1 MAFILNESFSEILFF
16 VIVKRK
22 TLSMKDNDCPSKI
35 ILGIDP
41 GSRITGYGVVEQKNH
56 ALSPID
62 FGTIRPPA
70 TLSLEKRY
78 LIIFNGIEELIQK
91 FKPDSIAVESQ
102 FFQKNAQSALKLG
115 MAKGCVLIA
124 AAKNSI
130 DIFHYAP
137 KQAKLAVVGNGM
149 ASKQQVQKM
158 VQIILHL
165 QTLPTPEDASDALS
179 LAICHAHHS
188 QKLNFLNKRN

>member
-1 MAFILNESFSEILFF
+1 ME
-16 VIVKRK
+16 
-22 TLSMKDNDCPSKI
+22 KDSSKI

-41 GSRITGYGVVEQKNH
+41 GSRITGYGVIEYKNH
-56 ALSPID
+56 AMTPID

-70 TLSLEKRY
+70 SLSLEKRY

-91 FKPDSIAVESQ
+91 FHPHSIAVENQ
-102 FFQKNAQSALKLG
+102 FVQKNAQSSLKLG
-115 MAKGCVLIA
+115 MAKGAVLIA
-124 AAKNSI
+124 AAKNNI
-130 DIFHYAP
+130 ELFNYAP

-165 QTLPTPEDASDALS
+165 NQLPTPEDASDALS

-188 QKLNFLNKRN
+188 QKIHLLNTRI